1 MSCYCINPLC
11 EQRRNPADTDFCRSC
26 GKPLVINNRIRLIK
40 PLRELEENLF
50 VYNEIFEVEDA
61 GTEWIS
67 GPKRRVIKIIRWNS
81 PKLLRFVEREA
92 LALGLIHHPNIPQT
106 YGEEDFFAYSLE
118 NSPFK
123 FQCLLM
129 DKIEG
134 EDLEKWI
141 SSHPPISQSVALD
154 WLRQLVEI
162 LDVVHHTEFFHR
174 DIKPANIIL
183 QPDGQLAL
191 IDFGTVRRIN
201 DTYLAKVSVSGRTDT
216 TIGQYEVTSVIS
228 HFYTPLEQMHGRAV
242 PQSDFY
248 ALGRTI
254 VRLVTGVRLMDLP
267 VDRNAHR
274 LIWRNKAPQI
284 DKPLADLIDNLIAF
298 NPVHRPQTTGMI
310 LEQLKRIPQKTKI
323 YKVISSKVFIF
334 GVAVLSASLLGLGI
348 YRIGLPAFAN
358 NLVVEGEKLENADN
372 SEKAQRMFDQAVKL
386 RPGLGFQI
394 AKFYFDKAARVKDDS
409 KTEKKY
415 YESAIK
421 YNSKDVDSYNNLA
434 VVCQLIEDINCVT
447 QAYENLF
454 KLEPNLWEGHYNL
467 GNFYEA
473 QDKYDLAQNQY
484 NLAIRYGKSQATDAI
499 NNLSRL
505 KILQREYA
513 QAVQLAIEGL
523 KNTPDS
529 DKELKA
535 ALYKNLGWAMLM
547 QNKYLQAEKYLQQA
561 FELDSQRVDVYCLLA
576 SVKEAL
582 GDVEYASSYGE
593 MCLLARIDK
602 GYLPEIQEWRAELLS
617 RIFKKQ

>member
-1 MSCYCINPLC
+1 M
-11 EQRRNPADTDFCRSC
+11 
-26 GKPLVINNRIRLIK
+26 
-40 PLRELEENLF
+40 
-50 VYNEIFEVEDA
+50 EDA

-67 GPKRRVIKIIRWNS
+67 GPKRRVIKIIRWSS

-92 LALGLIHHPNIPQT
+92 LALELIHHPNIPQT

-201 DTYLAKVSVSGRTDT
+201 DTYLAKVSVSGGTDT
-216 TIGQYEVTSVIS
+216 TIGHYEVTSVIS

-267 VDRNAHR
+267 VDRNTHR

-334 GVAVLSASLLGLGI
+334 SVAVLSASLLGLGI

>member
-11 EQRRNPADTDFCRSC
+11 EQRQNPDDAEFCLSC
-26 GKPLVINNRIRLIK
+26 GSPLVINNRIRLIK
-40 PLRELEENLF
+40 PLRELEENPF

-61 GTEWIS
+61 GTEWIP
-67 GPKRRVIKIIRWNS
+67 GPKRRVMKIVKWSSAN
-81 PKLLRFVEREA
+81 LVRFVEREA
-92 LALGLIHHPNIPQT
+92 LALQLIHHPNIPQT
-106 YGEEDFFAYSLE
+106 YGEEDFFTYSLE

-123 FQCLLM
+123 FRCLLM

-134 EDLEKWI
+134 EDLEEWI
-141 SSHPPISQSVALD
+141 NSHPPISQTVALD

-191 IDFGTVRRIN
+191 IDFGTARRIN
-201 DTYLAKVSVSGRTDT
+201 ETYLAKVSASGGTDR
-216 TIGQYEVTSVIS
+216 TIGQYEITTVVS
-228 HFYTPLEQMHGRAV
+228 HFYTALEQIRGKAV

-254 VRLVTGVRLMDLP
+254 VRLVTGVRLMDIP
-267 VDRNAHR
+267 VDRNTDR
-274 LIWRNKAPQI
+274 LMWRNKAPQI
-284 DKPLADLIDNLIAF
+284 DKPLADLIDNLIAP

-310 LEQLKRIPQKTKI
+310 LEQIKRIPQKIKI
-323 YKVISSKVFIF
+323 YKVTNSKFFIF
-334 GVAVLSASLLGLGI
+334 GVAVLGSSLLGLGI
-348 YRIGLPAFAN
+348 YRIGLSTFAN
-358 NLVVEGEKLENADN
+358 NLVVEGQKLENAN
-372 SEKAQRMFDQAVKL
+372 LSEKAQRMFDQAVKL
-386 RPGLGFQI
+386 RPELRFQI
-394 AKFYFDKAARVKDDS
+394 SRFYFDKAARVKDDS
-409 KTEKKY
+409 KAEKKY
-415 YESAIK
+415 YESAVR
-421 YNSKDVDSYNNLA
+421 YNPLDVDSYNNLA

-454 KLEPNLWEGHYNL
+454 KLEPNIWEGHYNL

-473 QDKYDLAQNQY
+473 QDKYNLAQEQY
-484 NLAIRYGKSQATDAI
+484 KLAIKYGKGQATNAI

-505 KILQREYA
+505 NILQQKYP
-513 QAVQLAIEGL
+513 QAVQLAKEGL

-529 DKELKA
+529 NKELKA
-535 ALYKNLGWAMLM
+535 TLYKNLGWAMLM
-547 QNKYLQAEKYLQQA
+547 QKKYPEADEYLQKA

-576 SVKEAL
+576 KTREAL
-582 GDVEYASSYGE
+582 GDIEYASSYGE
-593 MCLLARIDK
+593 MCLLARTDK
-602 GYLPEIQEWRAELLS
+602 GYLPEIQKWREELLS